1 MNIEFLRSETPGCR
15 SKMHFNNAGCS
26 LHPLPVVNAVKN
38 YLEEESLIGGYE
50 YAALK
55 ADELN
60 TFYTSDANL
69 FNCKPQNIEFKTS
82 STDSNI
88 TDLYS
93 ITFKIG
99 ELIITK

>member
-55 ADELN
+55 QVDGIPFLPEEEK
-60 TFYTSDANL
+60 L
-69 FNCKPQNIEFKTS
+69 FI
-82 STDSNI
+82 
-88 TDLYS
+88 
-93 ITFKIG
+93 
-99 ELIITK
+99 